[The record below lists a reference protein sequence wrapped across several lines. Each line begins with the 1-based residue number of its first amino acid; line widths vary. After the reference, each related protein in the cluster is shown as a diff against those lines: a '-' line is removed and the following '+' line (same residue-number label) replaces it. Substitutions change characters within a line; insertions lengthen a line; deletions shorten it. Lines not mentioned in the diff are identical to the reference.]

1 MLQAVKLAMR
11 PAIKTDAYDLEIL
24 DLIEAAK
31 ADLKIAGIQ
40 NVAETDPLIRQ
51 AIKTYCRLHF
61 GDPEEPEKLE
71 RAYNTQKAQ
80 LQNATGYRNWG
91 DLDGA

>member
-1 MLQAVKLAMR
+1 MLDAVKLAMR
-11 PAIKTDAYDLEIL
+11 PAIKTNAYDSDIQ

-31 ADLKIAGIQ
+31 ADLAVVGISGDE
-40 NVAETDPLIRQ
+40 NDPLIRQ

-61 GDPEEPEKLE
+61 GTPEDPEKLKA
-71 RAYNTQKAQ
+71 AYDEQKAQ
-80 LQNATGYRNWG
+80 LMSATGYTNWG

>member
-1 MLQAVKLAMR
+1 MLEAVKLAMR
-11 PAIKTDAYDLEIL
+11 PAIKTNAYDSEVL

-31 ADLKIAGIQ
+31 ADLKLAGIQ
-40 NVAETDPLIRQ
+40 NVEESDPLIRQ

-61 GDPEEPEKLE
+61 GTPENPEMLE
-71 RAYNTQKAQ
+71 RAYNAQKGQ

-91 DLDGA
+91 DIDGA